1 MDSDDSLSDY
11 GPGTSA
17 DGDTT
22 LDTDDSDRTE
32 EEEYEDEDA
41 LEDESVDLPDPE
53 PRTSHTGEEVE
64 STAKDNNA
72 NVNVRSDARPEWKG
86 TELFPPRKGASKV
99 WEHGGF
105 RKNERGQLEVDKS
118 FPRIHF
124 RGGETESQTIQSS
137 PSLRASIC
145 RCRGPRLQL
154 NVSSA

>member
-17 DGDTT
+17 DGDGDTT

-32 EEEYEDEDA
+32 EEEHEDEDA
-41 LEDESVDLPDPE
+41 LADVSVDLPDPE
-53 PRTSHTGEEVE
+53 PSTSDAGKEVE

-72 NVNVRSDARPEWKG
+72 NVNVRSDARPKWKG

-105 RKNERGQLEVDKS
+105 RKSERGQLEVDKTVCS
-118 FPRIHF
+118 HCGLEQAFK
-124 RGGETESQTIQSS
+124 GS
-137 PSLRASIC
+137 PSNFDQHLKNPILISI
-145 RCRGPRLQL
+145 
-154 NVSSA
+154 